1 MKDAVF
7 PRIFVIILCAAVFVA
22 VLVVN
27 GLAGAGRGAFHSSTG
42 NVSARY
48 ETDITPAG
56 WTFSIW
62 GVIYTW
68 LSLMVL
74 YITLFVFRGSWA
86 QCLLPYTFYFFWLLS
101 IVLNMIWLLLW
112 DRELMLSALVVLI
125 LIVISNYSALS
136 ICCFITDY
144 YGLWLHTYYPKD
156 LTSVTILVQNGL
168 ALYTTWTSI
177 ASLIN
182 FTLVLQLW
190 GVVRSTAATV
200 SLCLLFAELVA
211 WFILENWVLDRW
223 VRNIL
228 TVYPVVIVALLGNV
242 LKHFDPVDPSPNAI
256 FMVALLVLA
265 CILLVFRVCNVI
277 WRNKRRPLF
286 SPGSARPLISPL
298 DASKFKIQLR
308 FC

>member
-1 MKDAVF
+1 MRDIVV
-7 PRIFVIILCAAVFVA
+7 PRIFVIVLCAVVFVA

-27 GLAGAGRGAFHSSTG
+27 GFAGAGRGSFHSSTG

-68 LSLMVL
+68 LSLMVI
-74 YITLFVFRGSWA
+74 YITLYVFRGSWA
-86 QCLLPYTFYFFWLLS
+86 HCLLPYAFYFFWLFNM
-101 IVLNMIWLLLW
+101 VLNMIWLLLW
-112 DRELMLSALVVLI
+112 DRELMLSALVLLI

-136 ICCFITDY
+136 ICCFATDY
-144 YGLWLHTYYPKD
+144 YGLWLKTYYPKD
-156 LTSVTILVQNGL
+156 LTCITVLVQNGL
-168 ALYTTWTSI
+168 ALYATWTSI

-200 SLCLLFAELVA
+200 SLCLLFAELVG

-228 TVYPVVIVALLGNV
+228 TVYPVVIVALFGNV
-242 LKHFDPVDPSPNAI
+242 FKHFDPAGPSPNVI
-256 FMVALLVLA
+256 FTVNLLVLT

-277 WRNKRRPLF
+277 WRNRRRPLF
-286 SPGSARPLISPL
+286 APGSTRLLISPL
-298 DASKFKIQLR
+298 DGSKFKILS
-308 FC
+308 